1 MPTTTVVFYQDD
13 DRSVPVDQ
21 WLCTLPKK
29 VQAKCQAYLG
39 QLEDFGHE
47 LRRPIADYL
56 RDGIYE
62 LRPSFQG
69 VHYRML
75 YFFPQKK
82 KKKRTARANETE
94 YPYVVVVSHGLTKE
108 GEVPDVEIDR
118 AIARKAM
125 FESTPE
131 THMFKPHLTREQL

>member
-1 MPTTTVVFYQDD
+1 LFYQDD
-13 DRSVPVDQ
+13 AKTLPIDQ
-21 WLCTLPKK
+21 WLSTLPKK

-47 LRRPIADYL
+47 LRRPVADYL

-75 YFFPQKK
+75 YFFPKP
-82 KKKRTARANETE
+82 RASKTKVQERE
-94 YPYVVVVSHGLTKE
+94 IPVVVVSHGLTKE
-108 GEVPDVEIDR
+108 GAVPDVEIEK
-118 AIARKAM
+118 AVLRKVK
-125 FESTPE
+125 FEGNPDIHT
-131 THMFKPHLTREQL
+131 FKPSLKRQ